1 MKQISTSLTQALN
14 SQTPKYYKKILLYK
28 RVWNSETLQ
37 YDFASASDI
46 SKYLVEISPVKWKL
60 DTEAYS
66 TWSCANTN
74 LVLNN
79 LDKKFTPGAQN
90 SFFAE
95 EENFFGSKVEVFGGA
110 STSQGKEDL
119 LLFRGFILS
128 CAQEYPEDKTISIT
142 LKGELEK
149 LSSFS
154 AEQISNTATNELL
167 GQDEGQEFYTI
178 NSGVGVILEVKQGAT
193 LEDATILQPSLDYK
207 ISSLND
213 INQGAKIKLTNA
225 LTTGQSLWISYIY
238 WWQNKSLAWLA
249 GQIAET
255 ANSQNTDI
263 DDVSF
268 DHTITNTFA
277 QPTFAPFEEGT
288 LENVEISSSTLQL
301 ENNFLKNAEFSWTT
315 LEKPSNVS
323 FTFTP
328 TSAWLSSGLLS
339 SPATAYTPSTQAYGT
354 WQIDA
359 SCNWTDETNQLNFFI
374 SSTNNYRTTNGYC
387 LTHFKYGN
395 NMICGLYRVD
405 NGSLVLLR
413 AGTYALGS
421 HITKMKYR
429 LSRDEN
435 GNFYLWLKALEPS
448 ESAWQFLGLLA
459 TDNTY
464 SQSSYLVLKMQN
476 NGYQG
481 IENISLSPLCA
492 TGIGETSPKGNYL
505 SPIIDGGE
513 YLINWDIFSANQTL
527 NNGTTKTFWRA
538 KDTLE
543 DSWTEWTEITN
554 SQTPATQKRYL
565 QLKWSATSNSEQ
577 TSSPVLNNWSLVYY
591 TNSVNIALVN
601 TYQKNCLEI
610 MQDLA
615 LLSGFII
622 GYKTDGTFLFKKRTY
637 PEPSLTLT
645 KGEIINIEYQNS
657 GIEKLF
663 NRVCVNFGTYQE
675 VKDNSLENLTRPNLI
690 DKYGLKEL
698 KISAGTLLPPENA
711 NLALAAV
718 SAIYAQVCQVKKRAV
733 INAKFLPQIELG
745 DTLLIDYANY
755 LETEMSVEGLEFDLE
770 KWTLRLDLK
779 EI

>member
-14 SQTPKYYKKILLYK
+14 SQTPRYYKKILLYK

-37 YDFASASDI
+37 YDFTSASDI

-178 NSGVGVILEVKQGAT
+178 NFGVGVILEVKQGAT
-193 LEDATILQPSLDYK
+193 LETAQTLQPSLDYK

-268 DHTITNTFA
+268 EHAITNTFE
-277 QPTFAPFEEGT
+277 QPAFASFDEGT
-288 LENVEISSSTLQL
+288 LENVEISSNTLQL
-301 ENNFLKNAEFSWTT
+301 ENNFLKDAEFSWTT

-339 SPATAYTPSTQAYGT
+339 SPAAAYTPSTQAYGT

-359 SCNWTDETNQLNFFI
+359 SCNWTDEANQLNFFI

-421 HITKMKYR
+421 HITKIKYR
-429 LSRDEN
+429 LSRDDS
-435 GNFYLWLKALEPS
+435 GNFYLWIKALEPS
-448 ESAWQFLGLLA
+448 TSDWQFLGLLA

-464 SQSSYLVLKMQN
+464 TQSNYLVIKMQN

-481 IENISLSPLCA
+481 IENICLSPLCA
-492 TGIGETSPKGNYL
+492 TGTGETSPKGNYL

-513 YLINWDIFSANQTL
+513 YLINWDIFSVNQTL
-527 NNGTTKTFWRA
+527 NLGSAKTFWRA

-657 GIEKLF
+657 GIDKLF

-675 VKDNSLENLTRPNLI
+675 VKDNSLENLTHPNLI

-770 KWTLRLDLK
+770 NWTLRLDLK
-779 EI
+779 EV

>member
-1 MKQISTSLTQALN
+1 MKQISSSLNNALN

-37 YDFASASDI
+37 YDFATAQDI

-60 DTEAYS
+60 DSEAYS

-79 LDKKFTPGAQN
+79 LDKKFTPGADN
-90 SFFAE
+90 SFFTS
-95 EENFFGSKVEVFGGA
+95 EENFFGSKVEVYGGA
-110 STSQGKEDL
+110 NTTQGKEDI

-128 CAQEYPEDKTISIT
+128 APQEYPEDKTISFT

-154 AEQISNTATNELL
+154 AEQISNTVANELL

-178 NSGVGVILEVKQGAT
+178 NFGVGVILEVKQGAT
-193 LEDATILQPSLDYK
+193 LETATILQASLDYK
-207 ISSLND
+207 ISSLNEL
-213 INQGAKIKLTNA
+213 NQGAKIKLTNA
-225 LTTGQSLWISYIY
+225 LMTGQSLWVSYIY

-249 GQIAET
+249 GQISEIAQ
-255 ANSQNTDI
+255 SQNSDI

-268 DHTITNTFA
+268 DHAITNTFE
-277 QPTFAPFEEGT
+277 QPTFTHFDEGT
-288 LENVEISSSTLQL
+288 LENVEISSNILQL
-301 ENNFLKNAEFSWTT
+301 ENNFLKDAEFSWTT

-328 TSAWLSSGLLS
+328 KSAWLSSGLLS
-339 SPATAYTPSTQAYGT
+339 SPAAAYTPATQAYGT

-359 SCNWTDETNQLNFFI
+359 SCDWTDNPNQLNFFI
-374 SSTNNYRTTNGYC
+374 SSSNDYRNTNGYC

-413 AGTYALGS
+413 AGTYAFGS
-421 HITKMKYR
+421 HITKIKYR
-429 LSRDEN
+429 LSRDES

-448 ESAWQFLGLLA
+448 ESSWQNLGLLA
-459 TDNTY
+459 TDNVYT
-464 SQSSYLVLKMQN
+464 QSSYLVLKMQN

-481 IENISLSPLCA
+481 ISNICLSPLCA
-492 TGIGETSPKGNYL
+492 TGTGNFAPKGNYL
-505 SPIIDGGE
+505 SPVIDGGE
-513 YLINWDIFSANQTL
+513 YLINWDVFSVSQTL
-527 NNGTTKTFWRA
+527 NSGSAQTFWRG
-538 KDTLE
+538 KDNLE
-543 DSWTEWTEITN
+543 DSWTAWTEITN
-554 SQTPATQKRYL
+554 SQTPSTQKRYL
-565 QLKWSATSNSEQ
+565 QLKWSATSNTEQ
-577 TSSPVLNNWSLVYY
+577 TSSPVLNNWSLLYY

-610 MQDLA
+610 MQELA

-637 PEPSLTLT
+637 PESCLTLT

-657 GIEKLF
+657 GIEKLY
-663 NRVCVNFGTYQE
+663 NRVCVNFGNYQE
-675 VKDNSLENLTRPNLI
+675 IKDNNIEDSTHPNLI

-698 KISAGTLLPPENA
+698 KVSGGTLLPAENA
-711 NLALAAV
+711 NLALAAA
-718 SAIYAQVCQVKKRAV
+718 SAIYEQVCQVKKRAV
-733 INAKFLPQIELG
+733 INTKFLPQIELG
-745 DTLLIDYANY
+745 DTLTIEYTNY
-755 LETEMSVEGLEFDLE
+755 LEADMSVEGLEFDLE
-770 KWTLRLDLK
+770 NWTLRLDLK

>member
-1 MKQISTSLTQALN
+1 MKQISTSLNNALN

-28 RVWNSETLQ
+28 RVWNNSTLQ
-37 YDFASASDI
+37 YDFDTATDI
-46 SKYLVEISPVKWKL
+46 SKYLIEISPVKWKL
-60 DTEAYS
+60 DTESYS

-74 LVLNN
+74 IVLNN

-90 SFFAE
+90 SFFTA
-95 EENFFGSKVEVFGGA
+95 EENFFGSKVEVYTGA
-110 STSQGKEDL
+110 NTAQGKEDIL
-119 LLFRGFILS
+119 IFRGFILNNP
-128 CAQEYPEDKTISIT
+128 QEYPEDKTISIT

-178 NSGVGVILEVKQGAT
+178 NSGVGVILEVKQGSS
-193 LEDATILQPSLDYK
+193 LESATILQASLDYK
-207 ISSLND
+207 VSSLND
-213 INQGAKIKLTNA
+213 LNQGAKIKLKNT
-225 LTTGQSLWISYIY
+225 LTTGQSLWVSYIY

-249 GQIAET
+249 AQVARVS
-255 ANSQNTDI
+255 NSQNTDI

-268 DHTITNTFA
+268 DHAITNTFE
-277 QPTFAPFEEGT
+277 QPTFAAFEEGT
-288 LENVEISSSTLQL
+288 LENLEISSDTLQL
-301 ENNFLKNAEFSWTT
+301 ESNFLKSSDFSWTT

-328 TSAWLSSGLLS
+328 TSVWLSSGLLS
-339 SPATAYTPSTQAYGT
+339 SPATAYTQSAQAYGT

-359 SCNWTDETNQLNFFI
+359 SCNWDDSENQLNFFI
-374 SSTNNYRTTNGYC
+374 SSASNYRSTNGYC
-387 LTHFKYGN
+387 FIHFKYGN
-395 NMICGLYRVD
+395 NMVCALYRAD
-405 NGSLVLLR
+405 NGTLTGLHAAS
-413 AGTYALGS
+413 YSLGS
-421 HITKMKYR
+421 HITKIRYR
-429 LSRDEN
+429 LSRDES

-448 ESAWQFLGLLA
+448 QSDWHYLGLLA

-464 SQSSYLVLKMQN
+464 TQSSYLVLKMQN

-481 IENISLSPLCA
+481 ISNISLSPLCA
-492 TGIGETSPKGNYL
+492 TGTGEISPKGTYL
-505 SPIIDGGE
+505 SPVIDGGE
-513 YLINWDIFSANQTL
+513 YLINWDNFSVNQTL
-527 NNGTTKTFWRA
+527 NNGTCQTFWRA

-543 DSWTEWTEITN
+543 DSWSAWTEITN
-554 SQTPATQKRYL
+554 NQTPSTDKRYI
-565 QLKWSATSNSEQ
+565 QLKWSATSNQDQ

-610 MQDLA
+610 MQELA

-622 GYKTDGTFLFKKRTY
+622 GYTAEGTFLFKKRVY
-637 PEPSLTLT
+637 PESCLTLT

-657 GIEKLF
+657 GVDKLF

-675 VKDNSLENLTRPNLI
+675 VKDNSSQASPNLI

-698 KISAGTLLPPENA
+698 KISGGTLLPPENA
-711 NLALAAV
+711 NLALAAT
-718 SAIYAQVCQVKKRAV
+718 SAIYAQVCQIKKRAV
-733 INAKFLPQIELG
+733 INTKFLPQIELG

-770 KWTLRLDLK
+770 NWTLRLDLK
-779 EI
+779 EV